1 VTTVDDVV
9 SLQLIGQKRWE
20 KIVVRQTKSIVIA
33 ALCATAGFAAG
44 LGAAPAALAD
54 TCDPTATIC
63 QGDVDTNPA
72 PPPAAP
78 QVDAADQYPFDE
90 DWYFNPAGGGT
101 ILQPVHPSGGGG
113 GHH

>member
-1 VTTVDDVV
+1 M
-9 SLQLIGQKRWE
+9 
-20 KIVVRQTKSIVIA
+20 VRQTKSILVA
-33 ALCATAGFAAG
+33 AFFATAGVAVG

-54 TCDPTATIC
+54 TCDPTATVC

-72 PPPAAP
+72 PPSAAP
-78 QVDAADQYPFDE
+78 SVTADDQYPFDE

-101 ILQPVHPSGGGG
+101 VLQPNHPSGGGG